1 LSIKFVADAMLG
13 TLAKWLRILGYDTLF
28 DPDIDDH
35 QLVRLA
41 RAEGRLILTRD
52 RELARRRGVRVLL
65 IASEHL
71 DDQIRQVLADLDLEP
86 DRSFSRCPVCNEP
99 LVAIDRETAR
109 SQVPAYV
116 ARTQRTFRSCP
127 ICQRVY
133 WRGTHWQRI
142 NEQLARLQSKNA
154 SLQADETQYDGG

>member
-1 LSIKFVADAMLG
+1 MLG

-41 RAEGRLILTRD
+41 RAEDRLILTRD

-65 IASEHL
+65 VADELL

-99 LVAIDRETAR
+99 LVATDRETAR
-109 SQVPAYV
+109 SRVPAYV
-116 ARTQRTFRSCP
+116 ARTQDTFKSCP

-133 WRGTHWQRI
+133 WRGTHWQRMV
-142 NEQLARLQSKNA
+142 EQLAQLQSKNA
-154 SLQADETQYDGG
+154 PRQSDETQYDGG

>member
-1 LSIKFVADAMLG
+1 MLG

-41 RAEGRLILTRD
+41 RAEDRLILTRD

-65 IASEHL
+65 IADERL
-71 DDQIRQVLADLDLEP
+71 DDQIQQVLADLDLEP

-109 SQVPAYV
+109 SRVPAYV

-127 ICQRVY
+127 ICQRVF

-142 NEQLARLQSKNA
+142 NEQLTRLQSKNA
-154 SLQADETQYDGG
+154 SLQADETEYHGG